1 MKISKTQRIG
11 AIAFLV
17 VAAILIVVMRPS
29 PLQVDSE
36 SVFRGELII
45 TLDGEGSTRV
55 RDSYTVASPV
65 NGRVERIRLE
75 EGEVVRKNSVVAR
88 VTSPPLNAREFEEAQ
103 ARARSAEALLEAVR
117 AGERQV
123 EIDLRQAERKFKRY
137 SNLYR
142 KGAVSSETYED
153 ARTAWQVLQK
163 QYQAA
168 RLNVESARYDLDAAR
183 SAINQSESG
192 TSVDISAPD
201 SGRVLR
207 IFEKSERVVPA
218 GTPLFEIGDSRNIEV
233 VIDVLSADAV
243 KVEPGMQVQVEE
255 WGGGTV
261 LFGKVRTVEP
271 AAFTKI
277 SALGIE
283 EKRVN
288 IIVDLAD
295 DEVKLGDN
303 FRVQAKIV
311 LWKGE
316 DILQVP
322 VSSIFR
328 GNEGWNVFMINGS
341 RAEIVPITIGRRGA
355 YYAEVLDGLEEGEE
369 VVIHPTNDLDNGMR
383 VKVRGDGK

>member
-11 AIAFLV
+11 AIVFLV
-17 VAAILIVVMRPS
+17 VTAILIVVMRPS

-36 SVFRGELII
+36 FVFRGELIV

-75 EGEVVRKNSVVAR
+75 EGEIVHKNSIVAR
-88 VTSPPLNAREFEEAQ
+88 VTSPPLNAREFDEAQ
-103 ARARSAEALLEAVR
+103 ARSRSAEALLEAVR

-123 EIDLRQAERKFKRY
+123 AIDLQQAERKFKRY
-137 SNLYR
+137 SNLYHN
-142 KGAVSSETYED
+142 GAVSSETYED
-153 ARTAWQVLQK
+153 VRTAWQVLQK

-168 RLNVESARYDLDAAR
+168 RLNVESARYDLDAVR
-183 SAINQSESG
+183 SVINQSESG
-192 TSVDISAPD
+192 RSVELSAPD

-218 GTPLFEIGDSRNIEV
+218 GTPLVEIGDSRNIEV

-243 KVEPGMQVQVEE
+243 KVEHGMQVQVEE

-261 LFGKVRTVEP
+261 LSGKVRTVEP

-288 IIVDLAD
+288 IIVDLED

-303 FRVQAKIV
+303 FRVQAKII
-311 LWKGE
+311 LWRGK

-328 GNEGWNVFMINGS
+328 GDEGWNAFRINGS

-355 YYAEVLDGLEEGEE
+355 YYAEVLDGLEEGES

-383 VKVRGDGK
+383 VKVIGAEK

>member
-36 SVFRGELII
+36 SVFRGELIV

-123 EIDLRQAERKFKRY
+123 EIDLRQAERKFRRY

-142 KGAVSSETYED
+142 NGAVSSETYED

-218 GTPLFEIGDSRNIEV
+218 GTPLVEIGDSRNIEV

-243 KVEPGMQVQVEE
+243 KVESGMQVQVEE

-288 IIVDLAD
+288 IIVDLED
-295 DEVKLGDN
+295 GEVKLGDN

-328 GNEGWNVFMINGS
+328 GDEGWNVFMINGS

-383 VKVRGDGK
+383 VKVRGDGT